1 MWRVSRTALVLV
13 VSACSLDEG
22 GGAATDGGVVDD
34 ASMLPDAS
42 DFGEASVEDAAAPSD
57 APITFADAQPDAS
70 PDAGPFA
77 TCLGVFGSQST
88 PTDGTY
94 KVDPLGSGAFPVLC
108 DMKNGGWTLVGL
120 ERTGGT
126 GQFRF
131 LDVDSNND
139 AALAAGSVSGLI
151 GKRFVGKYTSVR
163 INWGTSILT
172 FTKAPSFDLFANAVD
187 LAVPLTGFSST
198 DATLN
203 GWVTGAGGAVL
214 CVASHDNDKRPGDT
228 SWAVTAKDDT
238 NRGCGCDSGNW
249 TGRGAYYGGTVTGQ
263 QTVCN
268 GYGGGWAGVKDNG
281 VVKGG
286 IVPASETRIWIR

>member
-1 MWRVSRTALVLV
+1 MWRVARAALVLV
-13 VSACSLDEG
+13 TASACSLEEG
-22 GGAATDGGVVDD
+22 GVVAHDGGAVDD
-34 ASMLPDAS
+34 ASPTPDANDS
-42 DFGEASVEDAAAPSD
+42 DDASVEDAQVSVD
-57 APITFADAQPDAS
+57 APIVVADAT

-77 TCLGVFGSQST
+77 TCLGLFGSQST

-139 AALAAGSVSGLI
+139 AALAAGSASGLI
-151 GKRFVGKYTSVR
+151 GKRFIGKYTSVR
-163 INWGTSILT
+163 INWGTSSILQ
-172 FTKAPSFDLFANAVD
+172 FTKAPAFDLFANTVD

-198 DATLN
+198 ESLFN
-203 GWVTGAGGAVL
+203 GWVSGGGGAVL

-228 SWAVTAKDDT
+228 SWAITAKDDT
-238 NRGCGCDSGNW
+238 NRSCGCDSGNW
-249 TGRGAYYGGTVTGQ
+249 TGRGAYYGGTVSGQ

-286 IVPASETRIWIR
+286 IVPTYDTRIWIR